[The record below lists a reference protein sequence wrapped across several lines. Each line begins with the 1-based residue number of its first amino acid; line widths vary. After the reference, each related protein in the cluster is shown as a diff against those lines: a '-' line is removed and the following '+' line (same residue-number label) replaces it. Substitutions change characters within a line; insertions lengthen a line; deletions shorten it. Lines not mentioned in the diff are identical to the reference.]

1 MGAGSRCGGRDEE
14 AAWPSVLSLFLADE
28 GGYTTVA
35 MALALLL
42 SLSLVFG
49 LASVEWSSA
58 RAADVQE
65 VADATA
71 LAGANVVSAYATVAQ
86 LVDACVLSLGLT
98 GTMVCAAA
106 LVVAAIPP
114 LQSYAPDLL
123 DLGRNILST
132 RRSLARSASEGL
144 SRLEGALPAL
154 VGLNSASCASANS
167 EGSIEYL
174 GMAVPLPLE
183 SRSDFSHL
191 DDGLDAQEL
200 AERAEELR
208 KASELKEESSK
219 RADAARERAWRAD
232 NVDDPSCLRS
242 RAESLAG
249 LTPQQNPRY
258 ESSQGWSFEHARAR
272 AKSYYLRRWQAEPAD
287 GSTPDELQR
296 SCARK
301 AFYRFAYE
309 EISSATCVD
318 ADVVDMS
325 LPDLPHTTET
335 VRASSLYT
343 DQIWP
348 CTMEGGRRVL
358 HCSEG
363 CPGATGVPAG
373 LASLADIDS
382 GAAERCEVCHMD
394 ASAMGNV
401 ADASTNISNGFE
413 HYWHVIVDA
422 SREYQD
428 AVEEGREAERRMRE
442 CAEKGAD
449 AFEKALEI
457 LSVERPKLQPPGC
470 FGCVS
475 VVRRAEAEVPS
486 SLTATFLSPALLPA
500 GYAISAATLAP
511 DDASDGSNVLSS
523 LVDGLRERGAGAGVS
538 LVGDVG
544 ALWGRL
550 LMGYGSAFESTAE
563 VGSDFLDGVGSV
575 FGEKVA
581 SWLRGRIDSVLE
593 QTGLA
598 PADLRL
604 RKPVLVNS
612 QQVLDRAGY
621 DKASKAREFIESLPN
636 DREGQVRACMDR
648 VRQELGGLELT
659 VAEIP
664 IPWLEGQSIPLT
676 ITLGD
681 LASP

>member
-1 MGAGSRCGGRDEE
+1 
-14 AAWPSVLSLFLADE
+14 
-28 GGYTTVA
+28 
-35 MALALLL
+35 
-42 SLSLVFG
+42 
-49 LASVEWSSA
+49 
-58 RAADVQE
+58 
-65 VADATA
+65 
-71 LAGANVVSAYATVAQ
+71 
-86 LVDACVLSLGLT
+86 
-98 GTMVCAAA
+98 
-106 LVVAAIPP
+106 
-114 LQSYAPDLL
+114 
-123 DLGRNILST
+123 
-132 RRSLARSASEGL
+132 
-144 SRLEGALPAL
+144 
-154 VGLNSASCASANS
+154 
-167 EGSIEYL
+167 
-174 GMAVPLPLE
+174 
-183 SRSDFSHL
+183 
-191 DDGLDAQEL
+191 
-200 AERAEELR
+200 
-208 KASELKEESSK
+208 
-219 RADAARERAWRAD
+219 
-232 NVDDPSCLRS
+232 
-242 RAESLAG
+242 
-249 LTPQQNPRY
+249 
-258 ESSQGWSFEHARAR
+258 
-272 AKSYYLRRWQAEPAD
+272 
-287 GSTPDELQR
+287 
-296 SCARK
+296 
-301 AFYRFAYE
+301 
-309 EISSATCVD
+309 
-318 ADVVDMS
+318 MS

-664 IPWLEGQSIPLT
+664 IPGLEGQSIPLT
-676 ITLGD
+676 ITLRD